1 MNENVQNLANA
12 LIPEEYKSHKFYC
25 VMMFFEGRDLGIPAD
40 STDYFSWINTRN
52 VVFTDHQSALDFYA
66 NIPCPASQLIEA
78 DTEEELKS
86 KQQEMAKN
94 FQDQEWLE
102 KNLYPYL

>member
-25 VMMFFEGRDLGIPAD
+25 VMMFYQNGDLGIPSDVAD
-40 STDYFSWINTRN
+40 PNEWTNTRN
-52 VVFTDHQSALDFYA
+52 ATFTDSQAALDCYA
-66 NIPCPASQLIEA
+66 NTSCPASQLIEA

-86 KQQEMAKN
+86 KQKEMAKN
-94 FQDQEWLE
+94 FQDREWLE
-102 KNLYPYL
+102 EHLYPYL